1 MFGAVEGGPEELQ
14 GSRIDVGEHPPQG
27 ETLMANCDCSSR
39 NGLVSRPFTTQFY
52 RFDFATRLAQNALVA
67 FAIK

>member
-39 NGLVSRPFTTQFY
+39 NGLVSRPFSMLFY
-52 RFDFATRLAQNALVA
+52 RFDFATCLARRAFVA
-67 FAIK
+67 FAI